1 MQETLNQLISLQ
13 KIDTRIEEIKS
24 IISNMPQQVK
34 LLNDKLE
41 KAVLEYNSLD
51 NELSENK
58 KAYTDIEKDVIEK
71 KELLSSSQIKLS
83 SVQNSKEYESVLR
96 ELDVLKKSIA
106 EGEAKLKEMS
116 NLNSKYESEHTSAK
130 EITEGIKKQLEELT
144 NSKKDEDQELHD
156 ELESLQ
162 IKREEVA
169 TPIKKSFLAKYDR
182 VRVHRNN
189 LGIVSVNDEV
199 CNGCYMRIPPQ
210 LFVDVKKNK
219 SIHSCP
225 HCQRILYFEE
235 KEQQKETKE

>member
-1 MQETLNQLISLQ
+1 MKKRYWLSAIATVVLAVSLTL
-13 KIDTRIEEIKS
+13 
-24 IISNMPQQVK
+24 
-34 LLNDKLE
+34 
-41 KAVLEYNSLD
+41 AVWAQN
-51 NELSENK
+51 
-58 KAYTDIEKDVIEK
+58 EKDVIEK

-219 SIHSCP
+219 SIHQNIRRNSTDIIVYKTFSFFLFFFFWLFFLVCF
-225 HCQRILYFEE
+225 LS
-235 KEQQKETKE
+235 